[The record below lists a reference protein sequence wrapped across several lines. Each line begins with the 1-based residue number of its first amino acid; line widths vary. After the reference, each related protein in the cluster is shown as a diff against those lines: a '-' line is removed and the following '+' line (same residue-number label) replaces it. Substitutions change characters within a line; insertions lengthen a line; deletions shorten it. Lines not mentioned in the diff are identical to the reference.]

1 MYFLFFLDVLKQV
14 PIYFCS
20 VGERCK
26 AVLLRRSRNVLWTK
40 NITSSFEEHVDEYLV
55 SEFSTLSELF
65 L

>member
-40 NITSSFEEHVDEYLV
+40 NITSSFEEHVD
-55 SEFSTLSELF
+55 
-65 L
+65 